1 MRIKKLYKLGMG
13 AIFALLLASCQSS
26 TDEIMGDS
34 PDSGSGMSD
43 NDTDNSSMTSG
54 DNTRGGNA
62 NGMGDDMGGLSI
74 AEIRDR
80 DEALATNVFYFD
92 FDRSDL
98 STEARE
104 ALVYHANRLMENSS
118 LSYRI
123 EGHTDE
129 RGTREYNLALGERRA
144 QAIERYLQVQGVSSN
159 QLEVISYGEE
169 QAVDQ
174 GTSGAAYARNRRV
187 EIQ

>member
-1 MRIKKLYKLGMG
+1 MRNNKFYKLSMV
-13 AIFALLLASCQSS
+13 AVFALFLAACQSS
-26 TDEIMGDS
+26 TDDMGMGDGS
-34 PDSGSGMSD
+34 DSGMGDDSMDGG
-43 NDTDNSSMTSG
+43 DNSMG
-54 DNTRGGNA
+54 GGNA
-62 NGMGDDMGGLSI
+62 NGMGDDMGGLSA
-74 AEIRDR
+74 AEMRER
-80 DEALATNVFYFD
+80 DEALATTVFYFE

-98 STEARE
+98 DADARE

-118 LSYRI
+118 LSYRL
-123 EGHTDE
+123 EGHADE

-169 QAVDQ
+169 QPVDP
-174 GTSGAAYARNRRV
+174 GMSDAAHARNRRV

>member
-1 MRIKKLYKLGMG
+1 MRNNKFYKLSMV
-13 AIFALLLASCQSS
+13 AMLALFLAACQSS
-26 TDEIMGDS
+26 TDD
-34 PDSGSGMSD
+34 MSD
-43 NDTDNSSMTSG
+43 SSSSDMDDNGGMNDGMN
-54 DNTRGGNA
+54 DNTGGGNA
-62 NGMGDDMGGLSI
+62 NGMGDNMGGMTS
-74 AEIRDR
+74 AQMQAR
-80 DEALATNVFYFD
+80 DEALATTVFYFE

-98 STEARE
+98 SAEARE

-118 LSYRI
+118 LRYRL
-123 EGHTDE
+123 EGHADE

-169 QAVDQ
+169 QPVDP
-174 GTSGAAYARNRRV
+174 GTSEAAHARNRRV

>member
-1 MRIKKLYKLGMG
+1 MRNNKFYKLSMV
-13 AIFALLLASCQSS
+13 AVLALFLAACQSS
-26 TDEIMGDS
+26 TDDMSDAS
-34 PDSGSGMSD
+34 DSGMDGD
-43 NDTDNSSMTSG
+43 NNGSMNGG
-54 DNTRGGNA
+54 DNTGGGNA
-62 NGMGDDMGGLSI
+62 NGMGDDMGGLS
-74 AEIRDR
+74 ATEIRER
-80 DEALATNVFYFD
+80 DNALATTIFYFE

-98 STEARE
+98 SAEARE

-118 LSYRI
+118 LRYRL
-123 EGHTDE
+123 EGHADE

-169 QAVDQ
+169 QPVDP
-174 GTSGAAYARNRRV
+174 GTSEAAHARNRRV